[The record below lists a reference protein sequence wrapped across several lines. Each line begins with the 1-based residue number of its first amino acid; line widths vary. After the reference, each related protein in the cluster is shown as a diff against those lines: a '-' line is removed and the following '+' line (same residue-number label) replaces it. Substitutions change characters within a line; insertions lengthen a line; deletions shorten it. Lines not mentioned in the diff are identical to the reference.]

1 MVAWEYGFDNA
12 ENPRHFAGV
21 VARSLTAVQF
31 RLGDSLVLSWFHTH
45 PRFLIAAIVSVSCT
59 FVGCQSDSGPTRH
72 SVKGVVSVDGV
83 LAEGMLVQLQRQDSG
98 TGNDQYPSCISDA
111 QGRFQFGVD
120 SASPGL
126 IEGSYV
132 ATFAWLEGKD
142 LEAKDKLQGKLSDP
156 QKSNFRI
163 TVPSD
168 EQNDIKFELKRP
180 K

>member
-1 MVAWEYGFDNA
+1 M
-12 ENPRHFAGV
+12 
-21 VARSLTAVQF
+21 TAAQF
-31 RLGDSLVLSWFHTH
+31 RLGDLLVLSWFNTQ

-83 LAEGMLVQLQRQDSG
+83 LAEGMLVQLQRQDAG

-111 QGRFQFGVD
+111 QGRFQFGGT
-120 SASPGL
+120 SSSPGL
-126 IEGSYV
+126 IAGSYV

-156 QKSNFRI
+156 KKSNFRI

-168 EQNDIKFELKRP
+168 ELNDIKFELKRP